1 MKLLKIGSSSNC
13 NVVLNS
19 KYVSSLHAEML
30 LTDDGR
36 IFIEDKNSLNGTFVG
51 NRQLTAN
58 EKTQVQ
64 RGDLVRFGDA
74 ELNWNKVPVY
84 KGPKAGEEWFNIGS
98 GEKCDIL
105 VSGPFIG
112 RYHSILMVKDKKA
125 YIMDN
130 DSRNGT
136 LVDGK
141 KIAPNKFVPIKRGT
155 NVICGDTDVTDQ
167 IQEYIPKPL
176 AWLKPLLIT
185 LGTAAVLVGVFF
197 LAKGLF
203 KPSVDTKAYA
213 DAVVYVDACYH
224 YVAVIEDSPIPKT
237 VWDGKLKFNN
247 SNKYSATAFFV
258 DEKGVMATNRH
269 VAIPW
274 EYADEAEKTEMMNL
288 ARRYLDAQLGGIERI
303 TIPTK
308 RTDPTLS
315 DQIQTLTQNSL
326 GETLY
331 DYWSST
337 DRSVSTRS
345 MISSLN
351 TMIASLRNVRITLVG
366 ELDYITVGYPG
377 RNYTHMDEFDR
388 CFVLGESNSPDKD
401 IALLQL
407 NTKHTPDNIGKGIS
421 IERVYEGTIEPLED
435 KLVWVGYPRGAA
447 HALLENTHS
456 MQPVIR
462 ETMVS
467 QKPDRFTFEF
477 QGESLGGASGSP
489 IYNPKTGELYGVL
502 WGRWTAGA
510 TFGKACMAKYLKELY
525 AEYEDIL

>member
-19 KYVSSLHAEML
+19 KYVSSIHAEML

-36 IFIEDKNSLNGTFVG
+36 IYIEDKNSLNGTYVG

-64 RGDLVRFGDA
+64 RGDLVRFGDT
-74 ELNWNKVPVY
+74 ELNWSKIPVY

-112 RYHSILMVKDKKA
+112 RYHAILMIKDKKA

-136 LVDGK
+136 MVDGK
-141 KIAPNKFVPIKRGT
+141 KIAPNKFVPIKAGT
-155 NVICGDTDVTDQ
+155 NVICGDTDVTEQ
-167 IQEYIPKPL
+167 LNEYIPKPL
-176 AWLKPLLIT
+176 SWLKPLLIT
-185 LGTAAVLVGVFF
+185 LGTAAILTGVVF

-203 KPSVDTKAYA
+203 KPKVDTKAYA

-224 YVAVIEDSPIPKT
+224 YVAYIEDCPFP
-237 VWDGKLKFNN
+237 WNGKLSFNN
-247 SNKYSATAFFV
+247 TNKYSATAFFIN
-258 DEKGVMATNRH
+258 EKGVMATNRH

-274 EYADEAEKTEMMNL
+274 EYASDAEKTDAMNQ
-288 ARRYLDAQLGGIERI
+288 ARKYLSNKLGLDKIEW
-303 TIPTK
+303 PK
-308 RTDPTLS
+308 RSTDPSLS
-315 DQIQTLTQNSL
+315 DQIEILTSSDI
-326 GETLY
+326 GSALY
-331 DYWSST
+331 DFWADTERSSNSRT
-337 DRSVSTRS
+337 
-345 MISSLN
+345 MINNLN
-351 TMIASLRNVRITLVG
+351 TLIATLKNAKITLKG

-388 CFVLGESNSPDKD
+388 CFVLGASDTPDKD

-407 NTKHTPDNIGKGIS
+407 NTKRTPDNIGQGIP
-421 IERVYEGTIEPLED
+421 IERVYEGPIEPLAD
-435 KLVWVGYPRGAA
+435 KLVWIGYPRGTA
-447 HALLENTHS
+447 HALLESIHS
-456 MQPVIR
+456 MEPVIR
-462 ETMVS
+462 ETVVS

-489 IYNPKTGELYGVL
+489 IFNAKTGEIYGVL
-502 WGRWTAGA
+502 WGRWTQG
-510 TFGKACMAKYLKELY
+510 TTYGKACMAKYLKELY
-525 AEYEDIL
+525 DDYADVL